1 MAEEKKKT
9 TSKNSEV
16 KETKKEKEVKVE
28 KKFCTKCGKELKNG
42 EECSCNKEVI
52 TINNEALISKLK
64 SAFNIINNVFKKPS
78 TTINKES
85 NNKDN
90 SVCFIILGFL
100 ALSFALYLVFTVI
113 SFSKS
118 VSSLIYGASL
128 LDSID
133 ISYFKVFIYGIL
145 IYALCAIIPMFSVFI
160 VGKISKSS
168 NLTFKNAFKLY
179 TISNAPLIYTYL
191 ALALIMFI
199 NVNLLNILGII
210 GGAIISVF
218 CFFNF
223 LLAVNKVLNTEED
236 KRSWLL
242 TALLT
247 IWFILAVI
255 VGIISISSVKV
266 DTYDYNN
273 NWNFKN

>member
-16 KETKKEKEVKVE
+16 KEAKKEKEVKVE

-42 EECSCNKEVI
+42 EECSCSKEVI
-52 TINNEALISKLK
+52 TINNEALVSKLK
-64 SAFNIINNVFKKPS
+64 KAFNTINNVFKKPS

-85 NNKDN
+85 NSKDN
-90 SVCFIILGFL
+90 SICLIILGFL
-100 ALSFALYLVFTVI
+100 ALAFALYLVFTVI

-118 VSSLIYGASL
+118 VSTLFYGANL
-128 LDSID
+128 LEIAD

-145 IYALCAIIPMFSVFI
+145 IYALCAVIPMFSAFI
-160 VGKISKSS
+160 IGKISKSS
-168 NLTFKNAFKLY
+168 NLTFKRAFKLY
-179 TISNAPLIYTYL
+179 TLSNAPLIYTYL

-199 NVNLLNILGII
+199 NVNLLNILGFI
-210 GGAIISVF
+210 GMTIISVF

-223 LLAVNKVLNTEED
+223 LLAVNKELNIEED

-247 IWFILAVI
+247 IWLVLAVI
-255 VGIISISSVKV
+255 VGIITVSSIKV
-266 DTYDYNN
+266 DSYDYNN